1 MYAQFAEAPPGVE
14 ERALL
19 AAVANLVL
27 VGAIAYLQ
35 GVLGKTPLPTDVPV
49 VVLALPGFAAT
60 WFGFDSDADTVLRSS
75 LTARVSLLMTGLLS
89 LGGTLY
95 YLLESHIGW
104 QPRPHLSILGVHN
117 DFWWTLIV
125 LAGVNVALILRRS
138 VSRMRQFVAL
148 SSRPRAEFE

>member
-1 MYAQFAEAPPGVE
+1 
-14 ERALL
+14 
-19 AAVANLVL
+19 
-27 VGAIAYLQ
+27 
-35 GVLGKTPLPTDVPV
+35 
-49 VVLALPGFAAT
+49 
-60 WFGFDSDADTVLRSS
+60 
-75 LTARVSLLMTGLLS
+75 MTGLLS